1 MESLTEDS
9 RGLYPHLVIT
19 GNQPVDGKEDC
30 ILLGELSLL
39 LSAMRN
45 RANQV
50 QAPDDEEIVNSLSDQ
65 NPEELSSSYNLSFPN
80 EENFPVLLLSFVGPH
95 HGRLFQAYM
104 DNGTLHIFQ
113 SKLYSFRDEET
124 SPLDFFARYL
134 LSRPI
139 LMSEKE
145 KPYGRYATRNAVK
158 GT

>member
-1 MESLTEDS
+1 MKSLTENNH
-9 RGLYPHLVIT
+9 GLYPHLVIT

-50 QAPDDEEIVNSLSDQ
+50 QAPDDEEIVNLLSDT
-65 NPEELSSSYNLSFPN
+65 NPEELSSSYDLSFPS
-80 EENFPVLLLSFVGPH
+80 EENFPVLLLSFVGPY

-113 SKLYSFRDEET
+113 SKQYSFRDEKT
-124 SPLDFFARYL
+124 SPLDFFGRYL

-139 LMSEKE
+139 LESGKARAY
-145 KPYGRYATRNAVK
+145 KIYAMRSRT
-158 GT
+158 